1 MKVIFGFE
9 NDIVKEITI
18 PKFSEKTVSFSI
30 EPSKIENN
38 VSKIFITTD
47 KLWKPDVLRNQ
58 TPKVVFGVRIDSI
71 MISYS

>member
-1 MKVIFGFE
+1 MKVILGFE
-9 NDIVKEITI
+9 NDIVKELTL
-18 PKFSEKTVSFSI
+18 PKVSEKTISFSI
-30 EPSKIENN
+30 EPSKIQSN

-71 MISYS
+71 KISYS